1 MPVEGTGLTIL
12 SSLFNDCA
20 ICVVIAEIA
29 TAAAAAAVTGGA
41 SAFPRWPSPP
51 ASSSSLSG
59 SDWAMI
65 FGAGSGGGGNK

>member
-1 MPVEGTGLTIL
+1 MPVEGTGLTTFL
-12 SSLFNDCA
+12 SLFNDFALC
-20 ICVVIAEIA
+20 VIAEIA
-29 TAAAAAAVTGGA
+29 TAAAAATVTGGA

>member
-51 ASSSSLSG
+51 ASSSLSG
-59 SDWAMI
+59 SDWAMV